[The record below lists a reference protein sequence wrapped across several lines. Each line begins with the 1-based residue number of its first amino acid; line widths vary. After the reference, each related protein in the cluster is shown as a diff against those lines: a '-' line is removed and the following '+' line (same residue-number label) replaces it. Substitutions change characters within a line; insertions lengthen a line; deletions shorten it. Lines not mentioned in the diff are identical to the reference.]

1 MSALSSSV
9 SMTRYQVD
17 GKLETPILE
26 TVAAGLNKHAIV
38 EIDDPS
44 LEKVVGWTSFEK
56 PYHPDFGGSSFVYGK
71 FLVFSLRIDRK
82 TIAPKLIKK
91 HMVLESERRLSE
103 SGRPYLS
110 RSEKEHIRDQVM
122 DRLFATV
129 PATPHIYDIVWNY
142 EDAALWFFSNLKA
155 ANEVLETLF
164 LQSFDVTLIRMIP
177 YTAAFYAS
185 DLTDNQKDTLLEL
198 TQTPFTG

>member
-9 SMTRYQVD
+9 SITRYQVD
-17 GKLETPILE
+17 GKLKAPILE
-26 TVAAGLNKHAIV
+26 TVAAGLNKHVIF

-44 LEKVVGWTSFEK
+44 LEKAVGWTSFQK
-56 PYHPDFGGSSFVYGK
+56 PYQPDFGGSSFVYGNI
-71 FLVFSLRIDRK
+71 FVFSLRIDRK
-82 TIAPKLIKK
+82 TIPPKLVKK
-91 HMVLESERRLSE
+91 HMAIESDRRMSE
-103 SGRPYLS
+103 SGRPYLP
-110 RSEKEHIRDQVM
+110 RNEKERIRDQII
-122 DRLFATV
+122 DRLYATV

-164 LQSFDVTLIRMIP
+164 LQSFDVTLIRVIP

-185 DLTDNQKDTLLEL
+185 DLSDAQKDLLLDL
-198 TQTPFTG
+198 TQTPLSG